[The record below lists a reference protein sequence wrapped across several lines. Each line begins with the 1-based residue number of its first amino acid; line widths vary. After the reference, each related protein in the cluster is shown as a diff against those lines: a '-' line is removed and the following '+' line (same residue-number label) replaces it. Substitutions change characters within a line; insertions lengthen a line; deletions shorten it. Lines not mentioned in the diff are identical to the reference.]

1 MLSRSRISSKSFWAC
16 STEVSALALTAGA
29 SQRNFAE
36 SASVATGPRRLFLR
50 AAGEPHYHE
59 AGHVSTRGTLYLVST
74 PIGNLAD
81 LSARAV
87 EVLRSSDVVFAEDTR
102 RTRILLD
109 HYGIST
115 RDLRSYHK
123 HNEAARCEEAKE
135 ILEAGKSL
143 ALVSDSG
150 TPLISDPGGRLVRT
164 AIDRKATVVP
174 VPGASAALAALVASG
189 LDTSTFTF
197 LGFVPKSGRERRSY
211 IDSLKTMLR
220 TAVLFESPQRLVDTL
235 AELGGEL
242 GDDRAVVVGREL
254 TKVHEEFFRG
264 TLSEALAY
272 YKEHAPRGE
281 IVICLAAAAKA
292 GAAENVEAA
301 RSLALEMAQGGSTS
315 REIVRALRDRFGLE
329 RNRAY
334 ALALEAAEEGEE

>member
-1 MLSRSRISSKSFWAC
+1 MCPQSVRKKGPKLPPN
-16 STEVSALALTAGA
+16 STDTTAGSLPDSLHSLADVPYIGSIDARTKAARLFKAALLALIADRGGVEA
-29 SQRNFAE
+29 MSNAQLLLAR
-36 SASVATGPRRLFLR
+36 R
-50 AAGEPHYHE
+50 AAG
-59 AGHVSTRGTLYLVST
+59 A
-74 PIGNLAD
+74 
-81 LSARAV
+81 
-87 EVLRSSDVVFAEDTR
+87 
-102 RTRILLD
+102 
-109 HYGIST
+109 GIST